1 MVLGSEMTRQSNLAT
16 NQSRDQPI
24 SRKTGKE
31 NEMRLRI
38 VLLLALLAL
47 LAACS
52 STPAPGTDPNAVW
65 DRTSFETSNWN

>member
-1 MVLGSEMTRQSNLAT
+1 
-16 NQSRDQPI
+16 
-24 SRKTGKE
+24 
-31 NEMRLRI
+31 MRLRI